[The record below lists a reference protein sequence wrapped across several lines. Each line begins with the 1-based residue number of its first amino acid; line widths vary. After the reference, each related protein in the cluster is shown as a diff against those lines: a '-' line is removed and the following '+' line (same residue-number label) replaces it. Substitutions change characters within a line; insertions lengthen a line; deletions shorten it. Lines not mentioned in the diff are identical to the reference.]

1 MQYPVHLESL
11 GYYSELTK
19 LIEQM
24 YKDGGNKKV
33 TIVAHSMGGPVTLY
47 FLNNVVNQGWKDKY
61 IHAFVPLAGAWSGG
75 NKAVQALISG
85 LPDLLK
91 LTGDGSTRHMLMS
104 SSLPRSTLEKLI
116 RDVARTLPGV
126 FYMLPNPTVWK
137 DKVIVN
143 TPESSYTAND
153 YEKLFADIGYPVG
166 FTKYSSGIADINE
179 DYPAPKVP
187 VYCFYGTGIPTPE
200 TFYYS
205 NGFDKDPEVT
215 KGDGDET
222 VNLLSSEVCLKW
234 KSEQRQYFKSQ
245 TFPGVNHGEIVMDE
259 TVLDAVKEIVH
270 SI

>member
-33 TIVAHSMGGPVTLY
+33 TIVAPSMGGPVTLY
-47 FLNNVVNQGWKDKY
+47 FLNNVVDQGWKDKY

-75 NKAVQALISG
+75 SRAVQALISG
-85 LPDLLK
+85 LP
-91 LTGDGSTRHMLMS
+91 TGDELTRHLLVRNFL
-104 SSLPRSTLEKLI
+104 SLWTLLTQV
-116 RDVARTLPGV
+116 RDVARTLPSV

-137 DKVIVN
+137 DKVIVY

-153 YEKLFADIGYPVG
+153 YEKLFADMGYPVG

-205 NGFDKDPEVT
+205 NGFDKIPKVT
-215 KGDGDET
+215 KGDGDGS
-222 VNLLSSEVCLKW
+222 VNLLSLEVCLKW

-245 TFPGVNHGEIVMDE
+245 TFPGVNHAEIVKDV